1 MTTEKSTIGALE
13 KGLLVLNCF
22 TSSQLKLELKD
33 IAESTELN
41 KSTILR
47 ILAVMQDYH
56 YIVRNDDGT
65 YSVGILP
72 SRLGARYNALFESS
86 EQIEAVVRRI
96 SESIN
101 ESVAYYVDEG
111 DDRLCI
117 YARNSNRVIQHRFL
131 IGDRIPLSEGGSASH
146 ILRYYLGKKTT
157 KAEDIRQKGYCV
169 TAGERESE
177 QTSISVPVFGTNGKL
192 EGAIVVAGVISRLSE
207 ERMADI
213 YQLICA
219 EMIRGGLHTQA

>member
-1 MTTEKSTIGALE
+1 MINEKGTIGALE

-22 TSSQLKLELKD
+22 TSRRLKLELKD
-33 IAESTELN
+33 IAERTKLN

-47 ILAVMQDYH
+47 ILATMQEYH

-65 YSVGILP
+65 YSVGLIP

-86 EQIEAVVRRI
+86 ELIETVVQRI
-96 SESIN
+96 SATIN
-101 ESVAYYVDEG
+101 ESVAYYIVQG

-146 ILRYYLGKKTT
+146 VLRYYFGLKTT
-157 KAEDIRQKGYCV
+157 RAQDISQHGYCV
-169 TAGERESE
+169 TVGERESE
-177 QTSISVPVFGTNGKL
+177 QTSISVPVFGTGGKP

-207 ERMADI
+207 ERMVDI
-213 YQLICA
+213 YHLISA
-219 EMIRGGLHTQA
+219 EMVRGGLHTQP